1 MNWNFYF
8 SGILYAKIRE
18 ETEALTARILDIET
32 GNLGEERPFGEK
44 ENVFLQKLC
53 SRSIAGFFEK
63 KAAYEE
69 KIAQEP
75 EVFTNSVPRNRTPKH
90 CLSGY
95 TSSQI
100 FRTVFSSIP
109 SFTRMPV

>member
-53 SRSIAGFFEK
+53 SRSIAGFLKRKQLMRRKLHRSRKSLLWTGNGLQTAGASPISREIRNFQWTYFMKMEK
-63 KAAYEE
+63 
-69 KIAQEP
+69 
-75 EVFTNSVPRNRTPKH
+75 
-90 CLSGY
+90 SG
-95 TSSQI
+95 Q
-100 FRTVFSSIP
+100 F
-109 SFTRMPV
+109 

>member
-18 ETEALTARILDIET
+18 ETEALTVRILDIET

-63 KAAYEE
+63 KAACEE

-75 EVFTNSVPRNRTPKH
+75 EVFTLDGERFTNRRRESYIQRDKKFPMD
-90 CLSGY
+90 L
-95 TSSQI
+95 
-100 FRTVFSSIP
+100 FL
-109 SFTRMPV
+109 